1 MIKKSYLSILSV
13 IISISIFSQEFEK
26 PKEVDEDF
34 FKEYKKHSVSFNIC
48 GKDGFR
54 HSIISATKLTLDC
67 LVNIKMNENKQ
78 LKIVV
83 SCHADNVGT
92 KDYNVGLSRR
102 CAEIYVKFLADKG
115 IDTQRLI
122 AEFYG
127 YDMEKY
133 NSVYNESD
141 LANR

>member
-13 IISISIFSQEFEK
+13 IISISIFPQEFEK

-34 FKEYKKHSVSFNIC
+34 FKEYKKHSVSFNIS

-67 LVNIKMNENKQ
+67 LVNVKMNENKQ

-83 SCHADNVGT
+83 S
-92 KDYNVGLSRR
+92 
-102 CAEIYVKFLADKG
+102 
-115 IDTQRLI
+115 
-122 AEFYG
+122 
-127 YDMEKY
+127 
-133 NSVYNESD
+133 
-141 LANR
+141 